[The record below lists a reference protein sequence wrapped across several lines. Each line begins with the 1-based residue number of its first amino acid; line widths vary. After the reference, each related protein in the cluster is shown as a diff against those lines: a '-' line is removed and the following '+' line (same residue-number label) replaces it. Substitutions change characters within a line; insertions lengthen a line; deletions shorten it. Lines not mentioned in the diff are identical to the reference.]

1 LNERILIVDDELSTL
16 KLMGMAL
23 EREGYR
29 IAAAQD
35 ASQALA
41 RIDAQVPE
49 LLILDVMLPGLSG
62 LELCQQLRA
71 RRDTAT
77 LPIILLSAKGEVAD
91 RVAGLKAGADEYLVK
106 PIEPVE
112 LLARVANLLER
123 TRRLR
128 GEGGGRPTKIISFI
142 GAKGGVG
149 TTSIVLNVGIAL
161 AADQAEVIAVELR
174 GQAGTFPTLL
184 GMKGARGLDDLAQ
197 AEPRAITSPEL
208 ARRLV
213 RHATGIHVL
222 CAPEKVGIERLELAQ
237 AEAIL
242 EGLAGTAD
250 YLLLDLPS
258 TPTPSVEAAIPRSQ
272 AVVLVVEP
280 VRDSVERG
288 SAMAAYLQG
297 IAVGGAVLQTVV
309 VSRSPI
315 ASPLGA
321 SEIEERIAWPIGGAI
336 PPAPDAFSHAASLGR
351 PLMQTEP
358 DGTVCQAIRQL
369 VTVLR

>member
-1 LNERILIVDDELSTL
+1 
-16 KLMGMAL
+16 
-23 EREGYR
+23 
-29 IAAAQD
+29 
-35 ASQALA
+35 LA
-41 RIDAQVPE
+41 RIEAEVPE
-49 LLILDVMLPGLSG
+49 LLILDVMLPGISG

-71 RRDTAT
+71 RRATAT

-112 LLARVANLLER
+112 LAARVAGLLER

-128 GEGGGRPTKIISFI
+128 GEAGGRTTKTISFI

-149 TTSIVLNVGIAL
+149 TTSVVVNVAIAL
-161 AADQAEVIAVELR
+161 AADPSEVIAAELR
-174 GQAGTFPTLL
+174 SQAGTFPTLL
-184 GMKGARGLDDLAQ
+184 GMKSVRGLDELAQ
-197 AEPRAITSPEL
+197 AEPRAITSQEL

-213 RHATGIHVL
+213 RHATGIQVL
-222 CAPEKVGIERLELAQ
+222 CAPEKAGVERLEEAQ

-242 EGLAGTAD
+242 QGLSGTAD

-258 TPTPSVEAAIPRSQ
+258 IPTPSVEAAIPRSQ
-272 AVVLVVEP
+272 SVVLVVEP
-280 VRDSVERG
+280 VRDCVERA

-358 DGTVCQAIRQL
+358 KGTIAEAIRQL
-369 VTVLR
+369 VSILR